1 MTLDAFVDQIQGN
14 MNLPP
19 EKFEEVVVELQYY
32 VEFGVWPKPEAL
44 LG

>member
-1 MTLDAFVDQIQGN
+1 MDQIQGN

-19 EKFEEVVVELQYY
+19 EKVEEVVVELQYY